1 MDATQVASWWLLKMR
16 IKLKEK
22 IHLYSSEA
30 SPTSTKFM
38 TSLQCK
44 YCNPEQLKWNYLDRK
59 IFYLLFWA
67 HIRPQDLNT
76 PLQTKPKF
84 RCDCLLHNYRKIP
97 HFPLAH
103 HLPGK
108 FQRSLM
114 LLLQRSYSLK
124 NAGIWTVVAMIIYLA
139 HSNYYFFFFFTN
151 IYSHTY
157 RNLLRITHNQFTIGT
172 ECITEKMLGANWP
185 FLDMG
190 RNGSDRNH
198 QNSSGQHTS
207 WHLQHIMKITI
218 FPPL

>member
-103 HLPGK
+103 YLPGK

-124 NAGIWTVVAMIIYLA
+124 NAGIWTVVTMIIYLA
-139 HSNYYFFFFFTN
+139 HSNYYFFFFFYKHIQPYLQKSVKDNTQSVHHW
-151 IYSHTY
+151 YWMHY
-157 RNLLRITHNQFTIGT
+157 RKDAWCKLAF
-172 ECITEKMLGANWP
+172 LGY
-185 FLDMG
+185 G
-190 RNGSDRNH
+190 
-198 QNSSGQHTS
+198 
-207 WHLQHIMKITI
+207 
-218 FPPL
+218 